1 MILSYVPD
9 FLVTTVRPKNSV
21 AINRKGKFT
30 LKLCY
35 KYCLNERSKGNMES
49 WRDIY
54 HGNNTSEYVLMI
66 YW

>member
-49 WRDIY
+49 
-54 HGNNTSEYVLMI
+54 
-66 YW
+66 